1 MPHSDESGNRVRRD
15 QGFFNNMTLDQRQEW
30 AKQIVARM
38 MAVSQVTEKKRLAQL
53 IGCHQNM
60 PSNWIQQGSVPWKV
74 IYDCH
79 KQTGASLDW
88 LYDGIEPSL
97 KITGPMRFKLENL
110 AMELMQMGH
119 RLELIEQTSADGFR
133 SVAKIIAK
141 DVARLLSAEPIKS
154 EPDE

>member
-1 MPHSDESGNRVRRD
+1 
-15 QGFFNNMTLDQRQEW
+15 MTMVQRQEW
-30 AKQIVARM
+30 AKRIVARM
-38 MAVSQVTEKKRLAQL
+38 MSVSHVTEKKRLAQL

-97 KITGPMRFKLENL
+97 KISGRMRFKLENL

-141 DVARLLSAEPIKS
+141 DVARLLSAQTTQS
-154 EPDE
+154 EPGDE